1 MLANAQTFIDV
12 PYVAHTLET
21 DGEEDLVINCD
32 EVDCTTFVEYVLA
45 LSLPSASGNKMSESD
60 FAANLQRI
68 RYREGKIDGYTSV
81 TTLPIGSTTRV
92 RRIHG
97 RCYGSQ

>member
-1 MLANAQTFIDV
+1 MKTIPTFLLAACFIGSQAKAQQEANPMLANAQTFIDV

-68 RYREGKIDGYTSV
+68 RYREREK
-81 TTLPIGSTTRV
+81 
-92 RRIHG
+92 
-97 RCYGSQ
+97 